1 MLYSASFKKPF
12 SSLIKA
18 AICEEVNAFPAIW
31 RPSLDKIWILLATA
45 SELLTEEMR
54 GENVLPEA
62 SIDPDAISDI
72 DDAIVKVPLEPDANM
87 P

>member
-1 MLYSASFKKPF
+1 
-12 SSLIKA
+12 
-18 AICEEVNAFPAIW
+18 
-31 RPSLDKIWILLATA
+31 
-45 SELLTEEMR
+45 MR